1 MTDLSHA
8 GIQRVVEVASRK
20 GVELD
25 IRLVPDSTH
34 TPEEI
39 AAAVDG
45 ELGQIVKSLVFV
57 APRPD
62 GRLVP
67 VVCLVSG
74 RDQVDVG
81 LLAAI
86 TGEFAIRGATAR
98 EARDLTGYSV
108 GGIPPFGHSRDV
120 RILMDQ
126 DLCRYQWVWAAAG
139 TDSAVFRVAPKTL
152 RMLSN
157 AVVAP
162 VAEASWT
169 RGAAPSRVESR
180 LGFEARTSA

>member
-1 MTDLSHA
+1 MTEFSHPA
-8 GIQRVVEVASRK
+8 IQRVVEVASRK
-20 GVELD
+20 GVALD

-34 TPEEI
+34 TAEEV
-39 AAAVDG
+39 AAAVDA
-45 ELGQIVKSLVFV
+45 ELGQIVKCLVFV

-62 GRLVP
+62 GQLVP

-81 LLAAI
+81 LLAAV
-86 TGEFAIRGATAR
+86 TGEFAIRGATAS

-108 GGIPPFGHSRDV
+108 GGIPPFGHGRDV

-139 TDSAVFRVAPKTL
+139 TDSAIFRVSPRTL
-152 RMLSN
+152 RILSN

-162 VAEASWT
+162 VAAASWT
-169 RGAAPSRVESR
+169 RAAASQVEPRLRFETDTGA
-180 LGFEARTSA
+180 

>member
-1 MTDLSHA
+1 VTDLSHPA
-8 GIQRVVEVASRK
+8 IQRVVEVASRK
-20 GVELD
+20 GVALD
-25 IRLVPDSTH
+25 IRLMPDSTRSA
-34 TPEEI
+34 EEA
-39 AAAVDG
+39 AAAVDA
-45 ELGQIVKSLVFV
+45 ELGQIVKPLVFV

-74 RDQVDVG
+74 RNKVDLG
-81 LLAAI
+81 LLAAV

-108 GGIPPFGHSRDV
+108 GSIPPFGHGREV

-126 DLCRYQWVWAAAG
+126 DLCRYEWVWAAAG
-139 TDSAVFRVAPKTL
+139 TGSAVFRVSPQTL

-162 VAEASWT
+162 VAATSWT
-169 RGAAPSRVESR
+169 RAAAASQVEPR
-180 LGFEARTSA
+180 LGFETGTGA

>member
-1 MTDLSHA
+1 VTDLSHPA
-8 GIQRVVEVASRK
+8 IKRVVEVASRK
-20 GVELD
+20 GVALD

-81 LLAAI
+81 LLAAV

-126 DLCRYQWVWAAAG
+126 DLCRYEWVWAAAG

-162 VAEASWT
+162 VAAASWT
-169 RGAAPSRVESR
+169 RTAAASQVEPR
-180 LGFEARTSA
+180 LGFEAGTGA